1 MTKFPETAVSQTSI
15 GDLTLLAQGKVRD
28 VYAVDDERLAI
39 VATDRLSAYDVVL
52 PDPIPGK
59 GAILTAISD
68 FWFSATTEIV
78 PNHRLAQTLADVSA
92 DKEAIE
98 RLSERTVIVKR
109 LTPLPIEAVV
119 RGYLI
124 GSGWRDYRDTGSVC
138 GHALPTG
145 LPLASK
151 LPDALFTP
159 ATKAAVGDHDENI
172 DFETVRRLVGEDVA
186 TAVRDASLSLFQ
198 FASAHARARG
208 LILADTKFEFGR
220 DAAGN
225 LFLIDEALT
234 PDSSRYW
241 DAREYC
247 VGHSPA
253 SFDKQI
259 VRDYLETCEW
269 DKEPPGPRIPADLLR
284 KTRQRYA
291 DAYDKLLVSA

>member
-59 GAILTAISD
+59 GAILTAVSD